1 MSNFSDWLIDWLVD
15 LLIDLLKDED
25 ASVCSSGYSS
35 EAESE
40 EASIIYYKVG
50 TIYNISN
57 YQAGYLSLLS
67 LTAKS

>member
-1 MSNFSDWLIDWLVD
+1 MCKILFSLCQTLVIDWLID

-40 EASIIYYKVG
+40 EASIVYYKVA
-50 TIYNISN
+50 TIYTS
-57 YQAGYLSLLS
+57 
-67 LTAKS
+67 